1 MAEARRFFCL
11 LPSAICLLLLACAT
25 PAPKPQL
32 TAPDWTTIPS
42 GVLDGLCAR
51 LQMDAIA
58 TGAPLA
64 IVSTTR
70 PLATPQSLNALA
82 ILAKGRVSGDLV
94 TKSVAEMNR
103 ALPVTTEGATCN
115 WRTIAAEQLAAH
127 RDELMVEVSA
137 PSLNPF
143 APKSGGM
150 FARVSVGG
158 EGASWYWITLVPHN
172 GRWAVGPVY
181 VLVQ

>member
-1 MAEARRFFCL
+1 MKKVVFVLFLA
-11 LPSAICLLLLACAT
+11 ACAT
-25 PAPKPQL
+25 QPRPQL
-32 TAPDWTTIPS
+32 TAPDWTAVPP

-82 ILAKGRVSGDLV
+82 ILAPGRVSGQLV
-94 TKSVAEMNR
+94 TRSVADLNR
-103 ALPVTTEGATCN
+103 ELPVTTEGASCG
-115 WRTIAAEQLAAH
+115 WRAIAAAQLAAH
-127 RDELMVEVSA
+127 HDELMVELSA
-137 PSLNPF
+137 PAINPF

-150 FARVSVGG
+150 FARASVGG
-158 EGASWYWITLVPHN
+158 QGTSWYWITLVPRN